1 MDITGE
7 ILIEGNA
14 SGTVLRLDAP
24 ISFWGGVDPET
35 SAICLAG
42 HPQEGER
49 IAGTILVIEQLIGS
63 SSSSA
68 VMLELLY
75 RGIGPAA
82 LILGGRD
89 AILPIGALVAG
100 QMDWTTCPVLLVN
113 DPPFQSGEVVQIK
126 NGCQIQKAT
135 GMGQVNLAV
144 CLTL

>member
-1 MDITGE
+1 VGIACE
-7 ILIEGNA
+7 VLIEGNA
-14 SGTVLRLDAP
+14 SGTALRLDAP

-42 HPQEGER
+42 HPQEGVR
-49 IAGTILVIEQLIGS
+49 IAGTVLVIERLIGS

-89 AILPIGALVAG
+89 AILPIGSLVAG
-100 QMDWTTCPVLLVN
+100 QMGWAACPVMLLEK
-113 DPPFQSGEVVQIK
+113 PQFQTAETLRIE
-126 NGCQIQKAT
+126 A
-135 GMGQVNLAV
+135 GMIYSASD
-144 CLTL
+144 

>member
-1 MDITGE
+1 MAMSWQTE
-7 ILIEGNA
+7 ALIEGTA
-14 SGTVLRLDAP
+14 TGTVLHLDAP

-42 HPQEGER
+42 HPQEGQR
-49 IAGTILVIEQLIGS
+49 IAGTILVIDRLIGS

-89 AILPIGALVAG
+89 AILPIGALVAQ
-100 QMDWTTCPVLLVN
+100 QMDWTPCPVLLLEN
-113 DPPFQSGEVVQIK
+113 PPFQ
-126 NGCQIQKAT
+126 T
-135 GMGQVNLAV
+135 GDRLRLDGPTIYNDTA
-144 CLTL
+144 

>member
-1 MDITGE
+1 MEVTGE
-7 ILIEGNA
+7 ALIGGTA

-49 IAGTILVIEQLIGS
+49 LAGTILVIEHLIGS

-100 QMDWTTCPVLLVN
+100 QMNWPTCPVVLVKA
-113 DPPFQSGEVVQIK
+113 PPFQTGE
-126 NGCQIQKAT
+126 
-135 GMGQVNLAV
+135 NLRIEDGSIDSISKV
-144 CLTL
+144 